1 MKEPLPI
8 LKPSVKTMVGNFHN
22 IGTMGCG
29 CLFLG
34 GWDYSWR
41 MISLFK
47 VETCEHFN
55 LSSRMGSNLSHLAEV
70 SEFLTPAT
78 SSNFWGLACPGHCGP
93 PFGVLCCWLLGVC
106 FSLLLGLLLTLWI
119 CGGSCFTLACQA
131 YPPSSTDQG
140 SNHSPSGLFA

>member
-22 IGTMGCG
+22 IGTMRWGY
-29 CLFLG
+29 LFLG
-34 GWDYSWR
+34 EWDYTWR
-41 MISLFK
+41 TISLFN
-47 VETCEHFN
+47 VEACEHFN

-70 SEFLTPAT
+70 SEFLTRAT

-106 FSLLLGLLLTLWI
+106 FFPAAWTSPHPLDLRGFLLHPCLPGL
-119 CGGSCFTLACQA
+119 
-131 YPPSSTDQG
+131 
-140 SNHSPSGLFA
+140 SPIFH